1 LAAASRWPSPAIAP
15 KKDPA
20 AAPRQRVFVTID
32 ADRKDAELVEDG
44 QGCETPVCT
53 APCNRVLSVEK
64 GARFHIRAPFA
75 RNTRSFELHSPQDPV
90 VWLDYKATQSA
101 THDAIYRVFV
111 GTIVA
116 GTALALAGAT
126 AVPLVESDGART
138 TFSAAGAAGLVLA
151 LPVSTVFGLVV
162 MAYSESDVT
171 FLDPRRKPD
180 LKAKIR

>member
-1 LAAASRWPSPAIAP
+1 M
-15 KKDPA
+15 
-20 AAPRQRVFVTID
+20 
-32 ADRKDAELVEDG
+32 DG

-116 GTALALAGAT
+116 GTAL
-126 AVPLVESDGART
+126 VESDGART